1 MTRWRDFL
9 RPPSADGGEAS
20 EQASTAYV
28 LLLAGTGLLAFAS
41 LVSFALRPLP
51 LSGHIA
57 YVLMLAAHVLTLALI
72 RRRIVRGAIIGFTVA
87 YLAVVATAVAR
98 SGGQLAPT
106 GFVLPPLV
114 IFVGLT
120 LGGRS
125 ALVTSLGASAMVL
138 ALVGLDRGGYLPEV
152 TTTFAPI
159 RVWLVASV
167 ALVITGIMLHAA
179 LRIIRESRARA
190 AAEEATRRVMEERLM
205 QSRRLETVGRLAAG
219 VAHDFNNV
227 LTVVFAE
234 VSRLQRG
241 DEKTRASATNIK
253 DAAEHAAALT
263 RQLMS
268 FGRQQVRRPERLD
281 LAQVTAQ
288 LERLLGKFVG
298 EHIQLAIKPGADV
311 PAVLADRTEVEQ
323 VLLNLVTNARD
334 AMPDGGSLTVRTGV
348 ATAAMR
354 ARCPEVAGAAAAFL
368 SVTDTGIGIPAD
380 VRARLFEPFYTTKEI
395 GKGTGLGLATVQAIA
410 GNSGGAVLVD
420 SEPGQGATFT
430 VVLPPE

>member
-1 MTRWRDFL
+1 
-9 RPPSADGGEAS
+9 
-20 EQASTAYV
+20 
-28 LLLAGTGLLAFAS
+28 
-41 LVSFALRPLP
+41 
-51 LSGHIA
+51 
-57 YVLMLAAHVLTLALI
+57 
-72 RRRIVRGAIIGFTVA
+72 
-87 YLAVVATAVAR
+87 
-98 SGGQLAPT
+98 

-138 ALVGLDRGGYLPEV
+138 ALIGLDRGGYLPAAS
-152 TTTFAPI
+152 TTTTITPI

-167 ALVITGIMLHAA
+167 SLVITGIMLHAA

-190 AAEEATRRVMEERLM
+190 AAEEATRRLMEERLV

-241 DEKTRASATNIK
+241 DDKAKASAGNIK
-253 DAAEHAAALT
+253 EAAEHAAALT

-281 LAQVTAQ
+281 LAMVTTQ

-298 EHIQLAIKPGADV
+298 DHIEFAIEPGDGV
-311 PAVLADRTEVEQ
+311 PAVLADRTEIEQ

-348 ATAAMR
+348 A
-354 ARCPEVAGAAAAFL
+354 P
-368 SVTDTGIGIPAD
+368 P
-380 VRARLFEPFYTTKEI
+380 
-395 GKGTGLGLATVQAIA
+395 GTGLGLATVQAIA
-410 GNSGGAVLVD
+410 GNSRGAVLVD